1 MTHHNSIAQ
10 VGRGSDNMNKITMAQ
25 LFGLIGTEVDV
36 HSNPESTYF
45 RSQRVTFAPFAI
57 QELTYEISN
66 ARFGSSF
73 HKAVDKDID
82 LVLDVA
88 VRIFRP
94 AIAAEPL
101 ETRGD
106 RRSRGTSSA
115 YPVVSSCAPCADA
128 DREFFGTYG
137 ETTLKENIDAH
148 MRSLGA
154 APEGRATLPVEEASV
169 STDDRL
175 PEMFVHYANSFAT
188 AAVKSVTVKSANQE
202 LDTLHRVNIFIWS
215 ELCITMSQR
224 AGYDENVGR
233 AYSRRDLI
241 EQSSRDTWLYQ
252 ELPFWFCKADK
263 ALAPCCGYFSTL
275 SFTVELESLHR
286 LVVRSGPD
294 VEVVH
299 AATSAPLNT
308 DHFKVFLDMTAVMLE
323 EEERQRFVEVP
334 YDSVIRLHGH
344 VTKNLVAGNNEH
356 PEVTVETE
364 HAVTAINW
372 VVQRECNVDENDFF
386 AFGSNVGADPILA
399 AYIKFG
405 SNVREAQREA
415 TQWRR
420 RQNRKY
426 PSQPREAVYSYVLAL
441 DPCSSQPSGAA
452 GMSRFMNFTIAM
464 TLAPGLERE
473 RLTVHVCYEYEN
485 IIKHRNNT
493 VGLAWT

>member
-1 MTHHNSIAQ
+1 MPPRNSIAH
-10 VGRGSDNMNKITMAQ
+10 VGRGSDSLNKITMAQ
-25 LFGLIGTEVDV
+25 LFGSIGTEVDV

-57 QELTYEISN
+57 QELTYEIPN

-73 HKAVDKDID
+73 QKAVDKDID
-82 LVLDVA
+82 LVLDA
-88 VRIFRP
+88 SVRFMRP
-94 AIAAEPL
+94 AIAAERL

-106 RRSRGTSSA
+106 RRMRGTSSA
-115 YPVVSSCAPCADA
+115 YPVVSSCAPCAET
-128 DREFFGTYG
+128 DRAFFGTYG
-137 ETTLKENIDAH
+137 EASLKENIDAH

-154 APEGRATLPVEEASV
+154 APESRGHLPAEDVSV
-169 STDDRL
+169 STGDEL

-202 LDTLHRVNIFIWS
+202 LDTLHRVNIFVWS

-224 AGYDENVGR
+224 AGYDESVGR

-252 ELPFWFCKADK
+252 QLPFWFCKADK

-275 SFTVELESLHR
+275 SFTVELEALHR
-286 LVVRSGPD
+286 LVVRSGTD
-294 VEVVH
+294 VEVLH
-299 AATSAPLNT
+299 AASSAPLNG

-323 EEERQRFVEVP
+323 DEERQRFVEVP
-334 YDSVIRLHGH
+334 YDSVIRLHGYA
-344 VTKNLVAGNNEH
+344 TKNLIAGGTEQ
-356 PEVTVETE
+356 PEITVETE

-386 AFGSNVGADPILA
+386 AFGSNVGTDPIQA
-399 AYIKFG
+399 ATIKFG

-415 TQWRR
+415 TQWRL

-441 DPCSSQPSGAA
+441 DPCSNQPSGAA
-452 GMSRFMNFTIAM
+452 GMSRFMSFTIAM

-473 RLTVHVCYEYEN
+473 RLIVHVCYEYEN